1 MGGEMLWSW
10 LALALLGAWH
20 GINPGMGW
28 LFAVALGLQ
37 QGRRLAVWSALLPL
51 AIGHGLAVGGAIL
64 AGAAIGLVLP
74 VSYVKWVVAVA
85 LIGLGLLRL
94 VRHRHPRRG
103 GMQVGS
109 WDLTLWS
116 FLMASAHGAGLMVL
130 PIVLG
135 VGPQAAASGQA
146 SAAPGHAHGAT
157 ATALG
162 GLPHAS
168 IPADADHGAH
178 ATAMLTNL
186 PDGEW
191 FRLTAILVHT
201 LGYLAVT
208 GGVAVIVYEKL
219 GLRLLRTW
227 WFNLDLFWAGALIL
241 TGALTPFI

>member
-1 MGGEMLWSW
+1 MEDGMFWSW
-10 LALALLGAWH
+10 LALVLLGAWH

-37 QGRRLAVWSALLPL
+37 EGRRLAVWRALVPL
-51 AIGHGLAVGGAIL
+51 AIGHSLAVGGAIL
-64 AGAAIGLVLP
+64 AGAVIGLVLP

-85 LIGLGLLRL
+85 LVGFGLYRL
-94 VRHRHPRRG
+94 VRHRHPRWG
-103 GMQVGS
+103 AMQVGP

-135 VGPQAAASGQA
+135 AGPHAAAA
-146 SAAPGHAHGAT
+146 GHASVAPVHAHDAT
-157 ATALG
+157 AATLAG
-162 GLPHAS
+162 PPHAS
-168 IPADADHGAH
+168 IPADVHHGAH
-178 ATAMLTNL
+178 ATAMLTSL

-191 FRLTAILVHT
+191 FRLVATLVHT

-241 TGALTPFI
+241 TGVLTPFI